1 MDLRAYL
8 QTALDAA
15 YLAKGIHQYYQEKGF
30 THSSKSTPT
39 DLVTQADHESET
51 AIRELIASRYPDHV
65 VLGEEQGQDKEGSFR
80 WIVDPL
86 DGTVNYAHGFPFYAV
101 SIGLEVLSTQ
111 ADIPQSSQALHSQ
124 TAPRNERLEAPGEVV
139 LGVILDTARG
149 DLFTATKGG
158 GAFMNGRPIRVSGQE
173 TLVGSLLATGFP
185 YDVSKDPENLTY
197 FQRALAK
204 GLTVRRPGAAA
215 LDLANVAAG
224 RLEGFWEVKLN
235 PWDVAAGWLIV
246 TEAGGKVTGLHGE
259 DYQLGNRYLVASNAL
274 VHQQLL
280 DTIHGR

>member
-30 THSSKSTPT
+30 TQSSKSAPT
-39 DLVTQADHESET
+39 DLVTQADHESEA
-51 AIRELIASRYPDHV
+51 AIRALIAARHPEHV
-65 VLGEEQGQDKEGSFR
+65 VLGEEQGQDKEGVFR

-101 SIGLEVLSTQ
+101 SIGLE
-111 ADIPQSSQALHSQ
+111 AH
-124 TAPRNERLEAPGEVV
+124 GEVV
-139 LGVILDTARG
+139 LGVVLDTARG
-149 DLFTATKGG
+149 ELFTATKGG
-158 GAFMNGRPIRVSGQE
+158 GAYLNGRPIRVSTRS

-185 YDVSKDPENLTY
+185 YDVNKDTENLTY
-197 FQRALAK
+197 FQRALTR
-204 GLTVRRPGAAA
+204 GLMVRRPGAAA
-215 LDLANVAAG
+215 LDLAYVAAG
-224 RLEGFWEVKLN
+224 RLDGFWEVKLN

-246 TEAGGKVTGLHGE
+246 SEAGGRVTGLQGE
-259 DYQLGNRYLVASNAL
+259 EYRLGNRYLVASNGL
-274 VHQQLL
+274 IHQPLL

>member
-30 THSSKSTPT
+30 TQSTKSTPT
-39 DLVTQADHESET
+39 DLVTQADHESEA
-51 AIRELIASRYPDHV
+51 AIRELIASRHPDHV
-65 VLGEEQGQDKEGSFR
+65 VLGEEQGQDKEGAFR

-101 SIGLEVLSTQ
+101 SIGLE
-111 ADIPQSSQALHSQ
+111 AH
-124 TAPRNERLEAPGEVV
+124 GEVV
-139 LGVILDTARG
+139 LGVVLDTARG
-149 DLFTATKGG
+149 ELFTATKGG
-158 GAFMNGRPIRVSGQE
+158 GAYLNGRPIRVSTRS

-185 YDVSKDPENLTY
+185 YDVSKDTENLVY
-197 FQRALAK
+197 FQRALTK
-204 GLTVRRPGAAA
+204 GLMVRRPGAAA
-215 LDLANVAAG
+215 LDLAYVAAG
-224 RLEGFWEVKLN
+224 RLDGFWEVKLN

-246 TEAGGKVTGLHGE
+246 SEAGGRITGLQGE
-259 DYQLGNRYLVASNAL
+259 DYRLGNRYLVASNGL
-274 VHQQLL
+274 IHGPLL